1 MKNII
6 LLLIGVF
13 ACNFSY
19 AQLSADF
26 SCVGVGYDGCCGN
39 GFHDLS
45 SSGTNPITSWYWDFG
60 NGATSSDQH
69 PYCVCYE
76 NIGFYTV
83 CLTITDAFG
92 NSNQHCKPN
101 YIQRDST
108 RSRCIITAG
117 ISELNES
124 DFTIFQNYASDE
136 FYIQTNLSEKLQFTL
151 IDCLSKPVLQNSFSK
166 ILNINLTTISSG
178 IYIYI
183 LRSKDGRY
191 LTGKLLKQ

>member
-60 NGATSSDQH
+60 NGETSSDQH

-83 CLTITDAFG
+83 CLTITGHAVLLPLVYL
-92 NSNQHCKPN
+92 NLTNQ
-101 YIQRDST
+101 I
-108 RSRCIITAG
+108 
-117 ISELNES
+117 
-124 DFTIFQNYASDE
+124 
-136 FYIQTNLSEKLQFTL
+136 LQY
-151 IDCLSKPVLQNSFSK
+151 SK
-166 ILNINLTTISSG
+166 IMLLMNFTFKQTLAKNYNL
-178 IYIYI
+178 
-183 LRSKDGRY
+183 L
-191 LTGKLLKQ
+191 

>member
-45 SSGTNPITSWYWDFG
+45 SS
-60 NGATSSDQH
+60 
-69 PYCVCYE
+69 
-76 NIGFYTV
+76 
-83 CLTITDAFG
+83 FG